1 MNLNQSNI
9 DRALGDTPASFSACM
24 QSTLNH
30 CVEAR
35 RAPRKL
41 TARTLILAAA
51 LVLFCGAA
59 VAMVSA
65 HGLDWWMNNRWLYI
79 QEFNPDLYARIKTS
93 MQKQIEQ
100 TDDQPK
106 NNVTVRVQD
115 AAWLADQAFFA
126 IQAVCDNPDYEMHPE
141 FNFDVD
147 GGLSDDPN
155 TNEEDNHYMHWLWT
169 DKGFG
174 LPEDVMDNPDKKLL
188 VYYGTEVHIG
198 TPQGEVLM
206 GASDAM
212 KVEGNSVLIGLTFE
226 RAAYET
232 GPVKAAILRCT
243 DAKGYLTLC
252 YPFETRLFANNEF
265 GGVVDHG
272 CVTFKVK
279 IR

>member
-1 MNLNQSNI
+1 M
-9 DRALGDTPASFSACM
+9 
-24 QSTLNH
+24 
-30 CVEAR
+30 
-35 RAPRKL
+35 
-41 TARTLILAAA
+41 
-51 LVLFCGAA
+51 
-59 VAMVSA
+59 
-65 HGLDWWMNNRWLYI
+65 
-79 QEFNPDLYARIKTS
+79 
-93 MQKQIEQ
+93 
-100 TDDQPK
+100 
-106 NNVTVRVQD
+106 
-115 AAWLADQAFFA
+115 
-126 IQAVCDNPDYEMHPE
+126 
-141 FNFDVD
+141 
-147 GGLSDDPN
+147 
-155 TNEEDNHYMHWLWT
+155 
-169 DKGFG
+169 
-174 LPEDVMDNPDKKLL
+174 
-188 VYYGTEVHIG
+188 YYGTEVHIG

>member
-155 TNEEDNHYMHWLWT
+155 ANEEDNHYMHRLWT

>member
-1 MNLNQSNI
+1 MFFALLTQSVRQL
-9 DRALGDTPASFSACM
+9 DQR
-24 QSTLNH
+24 
-30 CVEAR
+30 
-35 RAPRKL
+35 
-41 TARTLILAAA
+41 TAGVGVAGGGPGAEGAEVAAE
-51 LVLFCGAA
+51 LVIVVLA
-59 VAMVSA
+59 VAGDKPA
-65 HGLDWWMNNRWLYI
+65 
-79 QEFNPDLYARIKTS
+79 A
-93 MQKQIEQ
+93 
-100 TDDQPK
+100 
-106 NNVTVRVQD
+106 VRVQD

-155 TNEEDNHYMHWLWT
+155 ANEEGNHYRHWLWT
-169 DKGFG
+169 EKGFG

-252 YPFETRLFANNEF
+252 YPYETRLFANNEF
-265 GGVVDHG
+265 GGIVDHG

>member
-1 MNLNQSNI
+1 
-9 DRALGDTPASFSACM
+9 
-24 QSTLNH
+24 
-30 CVEAR
+30 
-35 RAPRKL
+35 
-41 TARTLILAAA
+41 
-51 LVLFCGAA
+51 
-59 VAMVSA
+59 
-65 HGLDWWMNNRWLYI
+65 
-79 QEFNPDLYARIKTS
+79 
-93 MQKQIEQ
+93 
-100 TDDQPK
+100 
-106 NNVTVRVQD
+106 
-115 AAWLADQAFFA
+115 
-126 IQAVCDNPDYEMHPE
+126 
-141 FNFDVD
+141 
-147 GGLSDDPN
+147 
-155 TNEEDNHYMHWLWT
+155 MHWLWT

>member
-9 DRALGDTPASFSACM
+9 DRALGDTPASFLACM

-30 CVEAR
+30 CVETR
-35 RAPRKL
+35 RAPRRL

-126 IQAVCDNPDYEMHPE
+126 IQAVCDNPDYEMHP
-141 FNFDVD
+141 
-147 GGLSDDPN
+147 
-155 TNEEDNHYMHWLWT
+155 
-169 DKGFG
+169 
-174 LPEDVMDNPDKKLL
+174 
-188 VYYGTEVHIG
+188 
-198 TPQGEVLM
+198 
-206 GASDAM
+206 
-212 KVEGNSVLIGLTFE
+212 
-226 RAAYET
+226 
-232 GPVKAAILRCT
+232 
-243 DAKGYLTLC
+243 
-252 YPFETRLFANNEF
+252 
-265 GGVVDHG
+265 
-272 CVTFKVK
+272 
-279 IR
+279 